1 MSRVVRETASR
12 PIRPEAVENPFHAIS
27 EEAPSIRTLDG
38 YCQGNTTAKLHSGL
52 QLANRPLQVRDVLPG
67 DAPSPAEPQS
77 VQTLRVFGRA
87 RLMNERERGGG
98 YVACNR

>member
-67 DAPSPAEPQS
+67 DAPSS
-77 VQTLRVFGRA
+77 GRA
-87 RLMNERERGGG
+87 AVRSDAPCVWAREVHERKRKRRRLCR
-98 YVACNR
+98 V